1 MADAAAAQP
10 GGLEEVPDE
19 IIKQVRPS
27 PRVARAPP
35 SARAVAARPPP
46 LPRHPPRRPSVPMAS
61 SQAIGVKYVCGDCGA
76 ENIIKAR
83 DAVRCRFCGYRILY
97 KVRTKRLIQ
106 FEAR

>member
-1 MADAAAAQP
+1 MADTQQQP
-10 GGLEEVPDE
+10 GVTDGIADE
-19 IIKQVRPS
+19 DLLKQ
-27 PRVARAPP
+27 
-35 SARAVAARPPP
+35 
-46 LPRHPPRRPSVPMAS
+46 L
-61 SQAIGVKYVCGDCGA
+61 GVKYVCGDCGA

>member
-1 MADAAAAQP
+1 MQAEAPPQAAAPHDPEAEAQ
-10 GGLEEVPDE
+10 
-19 IIKQVRPS
+19 
-27 PRVARAPP
+27 AA
-35 SARAVAARPPP
+35 AV
-46 LPRHPPRRPSVPMAS
+46 L
-61 SQAIGVKYVCGDCGA
+61 GVKYVCGDCGA